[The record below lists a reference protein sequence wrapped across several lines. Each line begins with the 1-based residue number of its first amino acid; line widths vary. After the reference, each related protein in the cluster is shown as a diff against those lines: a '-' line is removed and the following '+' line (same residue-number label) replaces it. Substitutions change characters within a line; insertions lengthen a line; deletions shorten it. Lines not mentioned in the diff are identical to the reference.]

1 MQFPIFDLWIFRVT
15 SAFLVCFFLLFLILE
30 KTVEHDEKS
39 ADSALNLQKERVEMT
54 RAMQEIS
61 EVASRGNIQIVSMLI
76 SIKQE
81 SQQLQADLLFFF
93 GFSMVP

>member
-1 MQFPIFDLWIFRVT
+1 ML
-15 SAFLVCFFLLFLILE
+15 FLYVFFLLFLILE
-30 KTVEHDEKS
+30 KTEEHDEKS

>member
-1 MQFPIFDLWIFRVT
+1 M
-15 SAFLVCFFLLFLILE
+15 FFLLFLILE
-30 KTVEHDEKS
+30 KTEEHDEKS

-61 EVASRGNIQIVSMLI
+61 ETASRGNIRIVSLWI

-81 SQQLQADLLFFF
+81 SQQLQVDLLFFF
-93 GFSMVP
+93 HFSRVP

>member
-15 SAFLVCFFLLFLILE
+15 SAFLVCFFLLSLILE

>member
-1 MQFPIFDLWIFRVT
+1 MQFPILDLWIFRVT

-30 KTVEHDEKS
+30 KTEEHDEKS

>member
-1 MQFPIFDLWIFRVT
+1 M
-15 SAFLVCFFLLFLILE
+15 FFLLFLILE
-30 KTVEHDEKS
+30 KTEEHDEKS

-61 EVASRGNIQIVSMLI
+61 ETASRGNIRIVSLWI

-93 GFSMVP
+93 HFSRVP

>member
-15 SAFLVCFFLLFLILE
+15 SAFLVCFFLLFHILE

-54 RAMQEIS
+54 RATQEIS
-61 EVASRGNIQIVSMLI
+61 EVASRGNIQMVSMLI